1 MGIIYVLQNKANG
14 KCYVGQTIKP
24 FNRRFRQHCQSGS
37 YIGRALRK
45 YKVKGFDKIIFENI
59 LEDQLDLLE
68 QEYILKYNSIAPNG
82 YNLTHGGK
90 NGKFSEESKNR
101 KPKES
106 RVGEKNPFYGKHHT
120 EKSKKSISE
129 AKKGQIPWM
138 KNKTHTE
145 EARKLMSE
153 LKKGK
158 PSSFKGKAH
167 TEESKEKNRV
177 AHLGVSP
184 SNKGIRSPHP
194 CPICGKQRKERY
206 SKEGFKG
213 YLKTCGSSVCITG
226 LRNKSNS
233 LKFLGSAK
241 TSL

>member
-1 MGIIYVLQNKANG
+1 MSEVHKGLPSGMKG
-14 KCYVGQTIKP
+14 KTQTEEA
-24 FNRRFRQHCQSGS
+24 
-37 YIGRALRK
+37 RAK
-45 YKVKGFDKIIFENI
+45 MSESKKGNTFWLGK
-59 LEDQLDLLE
+59 
-68 QEYILKYNSIAPNG
+68 
-82 YNLTHGGK
+82 TH
-90 NGKFSEESKNR
+90 SEESNEKNR
-101 KPKES
+101 IAHL
-106 RVGEKNPFYGKHHT
+106 GKT
-120 EKSKKSISE
+120 T
-129 AKKGQIPWM
+129 WM